1 MAGSTLFYT
10 ITYSDYT
17 LGSVCSSTVVPA
29 SSCNSGICRHV
40 FDVTDSSCPTV
51 LAYNISVAAS
61 NLIGSGYPS
70 RVTLSIGTD
79 YEQCIVHGHVS
90 NYYIIIL
97 CIGNGT
103 NLFISVIFNFL
114 YDQVTC
120 SFIDQELSSEK
131 TCSISLYRSEQE
143 FCSGFQNLISK
154 QSVTTMHSITVVIGL
169 DSPST
174 KEDKYCFILTASNE
188 TFAAIVEGMINAG
201 M

>member
-1 MAGSTLFYT
+1 M
-10 ITYSDYT
+10 
-17 LGSVCSSTVVPA
+17 
-29 SSCNSGICRHV
+29 HV
-40 FDVTDSSCPTV
+40 
-51 LAYNISVAAS
+51 
-61 NLIGSGYPS
+61 
-70 RVTLSIGTD
+70 
-79 YEQCIVHGHVS
+79 VHGHVS
-90 NYYIIIL
+90 NIIIITIL

-103 NLFISVIFNFL
+103 NLFVSVMFNFL

-120 SFIDQELSSEK
+120 SFIDQELSNEK

-174 KEDKYCFILTASNE
+174 KDKYCFILTASNE